1 MTESRILWL
10 ALGVFVGYVIWGE
23 SRKHHNAIIG
33 TDGGNYSQPDSE
45 MSDESSGFAPS
56 TSSCAGGCQ

>member
-23 SRKHHNAIIG
+23 SRKRGMAQMINVPDTN
-33 TDGGNYSQPDSE
+33 TDSAVV
-45 MSDESSGFAPS
+45 SDQTGFAP
-56 TSSCAGGCQ
+56 TSSCSGGC